1 MMKLEKARGFH
12 NMEVASVP
20 HPVSSII
27 YSDEDILFAKDVSS
41 FVSRVRDL
49 EAAGHTLA
57 LFRDTGAAAGEMHTG
72 VVVMFP
78 GKGTDECLQA
88 WGKQLT
94 QVDIELE
101 STKRNQQ
108 ASLGSK
114 DAPEQQLDSKSQ
126 EQQLDKDQ
134 VETIREGHLL
144 AEEMEAMGPDQR
156 ALGKTSQC
164 KKNLDHASI
173 HILPGKFLWLP
184 TPQGMSNMHVAEFV
198 HFTNT
203 ARWRS
208 IGSGSIK
215 RYLQRL
221 GLPKDLDPTG
231 SVKDKECAARV

>member
-57 LFRDTGAAAGEMHTG
+57 LFRDTGAAAGELHTA

-94 QVDIELE
+94 KTDIGT
-101 STKRNQQ
+101 S
-108 ASLGSK
+108 SLSSK
-114 DAPEQQLDSKSQ
+114 DAPEQHLGTKDQ
-126 EQQLDKDQ
+126 EQQLGEVELDQ
-134 VETIREGHLL
+134 
-144 AEEMEAMGPDQR
+144 
-156 ALGKTSQC
+156 
-164 KKNLDHASI
+164 
-173 HILPGKFLWLP
+173 
-184 TPQGMSNMHVAEFV
+184 
-198 HFTNT
+198 
-203 ARWRS
+203 
-208 IGSGSIK
+208 
-215 RYLQRL
+215 
-221 GLPKDLDPTG
+221 
-231 SVKDKECAARV
+231 